1 MDNQWT
7 EPDRRKY
14 WKNKYLSD
22 HKIHFAV
29 SFVFSA
35 GLVLLLRWR
44 ALVELS
50 DLGWVAIFLILI
62 VWDLFHFSRQMND
75 YVRIHLAEE
84 EANGT
89 AKDGYSTIDPNDP
102 RIVDVSEVSEEDSV
116 RKAAEGGVSEALG
129 EPGGQIAD

>member
-22 HKIHFAV
+22 HKLHFV
-29 SFVFSA
+29 ISFVFSA
-35 GLVLLLRWR
+35 ALVLLLRWR

-50 DLGWVAIFLILI
+50 DLGWVVIFLILI
-62 VWDLFHFSRQMND
+62 VWDLFHFNRQMND

-102 RIVDVSEVSEEDSV
+102 RIVDESDAS
-116 RKAAEGGVSEALG
+116 G
-129 EPGGQIAD
+129 EPGERIAD